1 MATNYLI
8 NGAEFSDNYI
18 PKERFSLGGLWGW
31 GTGRPGYGGGP
42 TNDSATIH
50 PPKKIFDAN
59 TSESYGYGYP
69 YGGLTGYGL
78 NWKEAAIAWTPYYE
92 GGTGA
97 AIKTDGTLWT
107 SGYSY
112 YGELGYAYA
121 SQAYATGSTWF
132 VQLGSDKT
140 WSRITGG
147 RNSFFAIKTDGTL
160 WSWGLNNVSGN
171 YGGNLGDGTTTHRSS
186 PVQISGGGTNWRMVT
201 GCKANS
207 TAYAMAIKTDGTLW
221 GWGMDAYNQ
230 LGNGTGGS
238 VTNITTPRQTGTA
251 TNWKFVSCGNYNSCG
266 IKTDNTLWVWGN
278 YGALLGDGSGFSS
291 KSTPVQMAGNNWKLV
306 SAGNYA
312 YAGIKTDGT
321 LWSCGRNSDG
331 TIGDGTTTERL
342 SWTQEITGS
351 QWKTLKT
358 TPYATYA
365 IKTDGTLWAWGSN
378 YTSYGQTGSL
388 GLNSGDTGTVIT
400 TPRQVANGGT
410 NWKDVFVSSSSTI
423 AIRYDE

>member
-31 GTGRPGYGGGP
+31 GTGRPGFGGGP
-42 TNDSATIH
+42 TNDSATMH
-50 PPKKIFDAN
+50 PPSKIYNPN
-59 TSESYGYGYP
+59 TSD
-69 YGGLTGYGL
+69 LTGYGL

-92 GGTGA
+92 GGTCA

-112 YGELGYAYA
+112 YGELGYAFA
-121 SQAYATGSTWF
+121 NQAFATGSTYL

-140 WSRITGG
+140 WSRISAGW
-147 RNSFFAIKTDGTL
+147 NSFFAIKTDGTL
-160 WSWGLNNVSGN
+160 WAWGRNRDNGNN

-186 PVQISGGGTNWRMVT
+186 PVQVANGGTNWKMVT
-201 GCKANS
+201 GGKANS
-207 TAYAMAIKTDGTLW
+207 AAYALAIKTDGTLW

-230 LGNGTGGS
+230 TGNGTGAS
-238 VTNITTPRQTGTA
+238 YTNNSLTTPRQTGTA
-251 TNWKFVSCGNYNSCG
+251 TNWKFVSAGNYNACG

-278 YGALLGDGSGFSS
+278 YSALLGDGSGFSS
-291 KSTPVQMAGNNWKLV
+291 KSTPVQMVGNNWKLV
-306 SAGNYA
+306 SVGNYQ

-321 LWSCGRNSDG
+321 LWSCGYNTYG
-331 TIGDGTTTERL
+331 TVGDGTTETRL
-342 SWTQEITGS
+342 AWTQEITGS
-351 QWKTLKT
+351 QWKTLKHT
-358 TPYATYA
+358 NYATYA

-410 NWKDVFVSSSSTI
+410 NWKDICVSSSSTI